1 MTGSPVAVGA
11 RSRIDTDDLIR
22 SSEEL
27 LELTRRLGMLARLHA
42 SECERSLREPG
53 ATLHTMATSWRQAS
67 AFLADAVQSAE
78 LLQQRLAHEL
88 RLACAVI
95 RAHDKTTKP
104 ET

>member
-11 RSRIDTDDLIR
+11 RSRIDTDDLVR

-42 SECERSLREPG
+42 SECERARREPG
-53 ATLHTMATSWRQAS
+53 ATLYTMATSWQQAS
-67 AFLADAVQSAE
+67 ALLADAVQSAE
-78 LLQQRLAHEL
+78 VLQQRLAHEL
-88 RLACAVI
+88 RLACQLI
-95 RAHDKTTKP
+95 RAHDKCAEP